1 MQGESWLLD
10 LVALIVAGSAP
21 GALPSNPMTP
31 VAMASIIAGM
41 LVFLALGILVA
52 YASYQRKKE
61 SDWHVAEWHRAE
73 ADSVKKR
80 DREERDLTH

>member
-1 MQGESWLLD
+1 M
-10 LVALIVAGSAP
+10 IVANTSP
-21 GALPSNPMTP
+21 GAPASNPMTP

-52 YASYQRKKE
+52 HASYQRKKE

-73 ADSVKKR
+73 ADSMKKR
-80 DREERDLTH
+80 EREERDLAH